1 MLLYKFSL
9 ETIELLDGKDR
20 IDRSFFLKLIFLTK
34 IYLLLRASI
43 SSYLPAV
50 SAQLALQP

>member
-1 MLLYKFSL
+1 MFLYKFSL